1 MDLFVAG
8 FFFCKAH
15 NFSPFFSFFFLKIE
29 EANNIKIHVVRLN
42 VAVAMKSFEEMKT

>member
-8 FFFCKAH
+8 FFAKPIIFH
-15 NFSPFFSFFFLKIE
+15 LFFLKIE